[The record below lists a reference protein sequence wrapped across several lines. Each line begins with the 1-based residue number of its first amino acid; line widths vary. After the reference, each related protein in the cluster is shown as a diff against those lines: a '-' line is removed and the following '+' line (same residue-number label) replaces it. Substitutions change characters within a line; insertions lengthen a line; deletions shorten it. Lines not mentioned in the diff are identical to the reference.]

1 MLTLDNLKGI
11 FAAVPIA
18 AQPDGSFIEEDYRAD
33 IRTVCETGT
42 HGAYTT
48 GTTGEWYAVDD
59 KEFAWMVE
67 VFLEETSAYPTLT
80 QIGCGGL
87 STKATLDRIKIAV
100 KGSHRPDGL
109 QILLPPWQ
117 PLTDD
122 EVLDFFKAVADTA
135 EGIPLVHYN
144 TMRSKRLLL
153 EREYE
158 KILSA
163 IPTLIGSKSAISSLP
178 EFVAL
183 LRADLPMNHFVGG
196 ESSLVQM
203 TIWGSKGI
211 YSDFI
216 NYWPRASLKLYALC
230 QERKWEEAIALQEKY
245 IAFDL
250 EGQKPLENRGY
261 TDAGWDKGKGEA
273 AGFLKCKRYI
283 RPPHRAMREEDV
295 IHLRNVGQKYFSD
308 WT

>member
-163 IPTLIGSKSAISSLP
+163 IPTLIGSKSAISSLGVCRSAP
-178 EFVAL
+178 RRSTDESFRRWRIFP
-183 LRADLPMNHFVGG
+183 RADDDLG
-196 ESSLVQM
+196 EQR
-203 TIWGSKGI
+203 
-211 YSDFI
+211 Y
-216 NYWPRASLKLYALC
+216 
-230 QERKWEEAIALQEKY
+230 LQ
-245 IAFDL
+245 
-250 EGQKPLENRGY
+250 
-261 TDAGWDKGKGEA
+261 
-273 AGFLKCKRYI
+273 
-283 RPPHRAMREEDV
+283 
-295 IHLRNVGQKYFSD
+295 
-308 WT
+308 